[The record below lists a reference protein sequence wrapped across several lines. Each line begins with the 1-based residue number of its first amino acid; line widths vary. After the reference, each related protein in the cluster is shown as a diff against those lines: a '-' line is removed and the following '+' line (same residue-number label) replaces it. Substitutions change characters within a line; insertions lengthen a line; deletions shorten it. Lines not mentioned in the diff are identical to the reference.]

1 MTWVR
6 VEGPSHR
13 SAPQRCRPPARRG
26 RHPGRRA
33 QLERGSS
40 AESIIVIPT
49 VFVIVFLIIQVGI
62 WAHARSIAVHSA
74 REGATAAATYQS
86 NRSSTEATTAALAQN
101 ADGVLR
107 DYTVT
112 SAQTDQTIT
121 VTVRGRALSLIPLY
135 ELPAIEQTVTIP
147 TEHYVP

>member
-6 VEGPSHR
+6 AEGPSQR
-13 SAPQRCRPPARRG
+13 SAPQCCRPPGRRG

-86 NRSSTEATTAALAQN
+86 NRSSTEATTAALTVN
-101 ADGVLR
+101 ADGVL
-107 DYTVT
+107 
-112 SAQTDQTIT
+112 
-121 VTVRGRALSLIPLY
+121 
-135 ELPAIEQTVTIP
+135 
-147 TEHYVP
+147 

>member
-6 VEGPSHR
+6 AEGPSQR
-13 SAPQRCRPPARRG
+13 SAPQRCRPPGRRG

-86 NRSSTEATTAALAQN
+86 NRSSTEATTAALTVN

-112 SAQTDQTIT
+112 SSQTDQAIT

>member
-6 VEGPSHR
+6 AEGPSQR
-13 SAPQRCRPPARRG
+13 SAPQRCRPPDRRG

-86 NRSSTEATTAALAQN
+86 NRSSTEATTAALAEN

-112 SAQTDQTIT
+112 SSQTDQTIT